1 MANGYMGKIL
11 RIDLTDKS
19 IAEEELKAEEL
30 KQFIGGSG
38 LGAKILF
45 NETDGNTDP
54 LGSENVLIYLTGPFV
69 HTPVPTSGR
78 HCIVAKSPLTGIW
91 GESDIGGKWG
101 VWLKSVG
108 YDGLVVKGVSEYPVY
123 VYMAPGKIEIRD
135 ARHLWGKDTYE
146 IEGFLQEE
154 LGHEI
159 AISCIGIAGENL
171 VKFASIMHEGKHA
184 RAAGRCGLGA
194 VMGSKKLKAIVL
206 TRGKLRPHLYNKEE
220 LLKDIKG
227 IIPKLKEIKRDS
239 TLYGTSRSITPSEA
253 LGDLPIKNWQ
263 LGNWS
268 EGAEKIS
275 GRKMAETILVG
286 RYSCHGCPIACGRVV
301 KISNGPFSPV
311 DGGGYEYETGAMF
324 GSNCLIDNMEAISKA
339 NELCN
344 RYGLDTVTTGS
355 VIAFT
360 MEAFEKGIL
369 TEGDTNGLRIN
380 WGDAEVLLKLI
391 ELIAKRK
398 GVGDILAEGSKR
410 ASDIIGHNSSRF
422 AIHVKKLELPG
433 HDPRCFNGLGLGYAT
448 SNRGACHTNSFAYV
462 YMGRTSD
469 SSLNILEPFDRLSHE
484 GAGKLVAV
492 LQNLMALCDSLNI
505 CKFTG
510 FGLQAEDLHRWL
522 NWVTGWN
529 INFEEFLKTGERI
542 YNLKRL
548 YNVKCGIDRK
558 EDNLPERILTLKR
571 EGLHAPERLPDLNK
585 MLDEYYMV
593 RGWDKN
599 GIPQKEKL
607 SHLGLENIA

>member
-1 MANGYMGKIL
+1 MVNGYMGKIL

-19 IAEEELKAEEL
+19 VAEEKLKSEEL
-30 KQFIGGSG
+30 RQFIGGSG

-54 LGSENVLIYLTGPFV
+54 LGPENVLIYLTGPFV
-69 HTPVPTSGR
+69 NTPVPTSGR
-78 HCIVAKSPLTGIW
+78 HCIIGKSPLSGIW

-101 VWLKSVG
+101 VWLKRLG

-123 VYMAPGKIEIRD
+123 VYLGAGKIEIRD

-159 AISCIGIAGENL
+159 ALSCIGIAGENL
-171 VKFASIMHEGKHA
+171 VKFASIMHDGKHA

-194 VMGSKKLKAIVL
+194 VMGSKKLKAIAL
-206 TRGKLRPHLYNKEE
+206 KRGKLKPSLYNKGE
-220 LLKDIKG
+220 LLKDIKK
-227 IIPKLKEIKRDS
+227 IVPLLKEIKKDS
-239 TLYGTSRSITPSEA
+239 TLYGTSRSITPAEA

-268 EGAEKIS
+268 EGAEKIN
-275 GRKMAETILVG
+275 GRKMAKTILAG
-286 RYSCHGCPIACGRVV
+286 RYSCHGCPVACGRVV
-301 KISNGPFSPV
+301 RISNGPFSPV
-311 DGGGYEYETGAMF
+311 DGAGYEYETGAML
-324 GSNCLIDNMEAISKA
+324 GSNCLIDDMEGISQA

-344 RYGLDTVTTGS
+344 RYGLDTITTGS
-355 VIAFT
+355 VVAFA

-369 TEGDTNGLRIN
+369 TEVDTNGVRIN
-380 WGDAEVLLKLI
+380 WGDTEVLLQLI

-410 ASDIIGHNSSRF
+410 ASDIIGHNSSAF
-422 AIHVKKLELPG
+422 AIHVKNLELPG

-448 SNRGACHTNSFAYV
+448 SNRGACHTNSFAYI

-469 SSLNILEPFDRLSHE
+469 SSLNILEPFDRLNHE
-484 GAGKLVAV
+484 GAGRLVAV
-492 LQNLMALCDSLNI
+492 VQNFMALCDSLHI

-522 NWVTGWN
+522 NWITGWN
-529 INFEEFLKTGERI
+529 INFEEFLRSGERI
-542 YNLKRL
+542 YSLKRL

-558 EDNLPERILTLKR
+558 DDNLPERILNLHR
-571 EGLHAPERLPDLNK
+571 EGLHAPERLPDLDT
-585 MLDEYYMV
+585 MLDEYYTV
-593 RGWDKN
+593 RGWDKK
-599 GIPQKEKL
+599 GIPQKEKITD
-607 SHLGLENIA
+607 LGLGNIK